1 MRSRRRPRH
10 VRNVAHTHTH
20 SSASAWRRGQSSR
33 HILPRR
39 SRTRRLANPQRQ
51 RHIITKSSV
60 RACVRS
66 CVASHLDCDRGDR
79 PTDRAVAYTAWH
91 APNTSH
97 SVELFGSGD
106 CNGGYLQA
114 HHQGVALQ
122 LRGES
127 ITIGGARGRT
137 AISARARAIYNNI
150 IISHIGVRR
159 SAPLAE
165 SPHTTHRTHQNSAK
179 THLELLERARVASV
193 RPSNR
198 VIIIRTERSAR
209 HRFIARCT
217 CACVRAGGQAEHMH
231 RRFCSVRQVSA
242 IALAALE
249 PRHVVCVWYVNCLK
263 YK

>member
-1 MRSRRRPRH
+1 MCVHAAARDMYEMW
-10 VRNVAHTHTH
+10 HTHTH
-20 SSASAWRRGQSSR
+20 TRARALGDAGSHHVTFCHGAHALAASPIHSDSDT
-33 HILPRR
+33 LSP
-39 SRTRRLANPQRQ
+39 S
-51 RHIITKSSV
+51 
-60 RACVRS
+60 RACVRA
-66 CVASHLDCDRGDR
+66 CARVSHRILIATGATDR
-79 PTDRAVAYTAWH
+79 PTG
-91 APNTSH
+91 PSH
-97 SVELFGSGD
+97 IRPGTHRTPLTQSS